1 MATRKQRQWLDS
13 QLPEWVQAGLIRADQ
28 AEALR
33 QHYPPIN
40 DGVSLARVAFSAIG
54 AILFGLGV
62 ILFFAWNWDALHRSL
77 KFLLVFGS
85 LLAAHAGGLWLRYRA
100 QAHRVAA
107 EGLSLLGSLLFG
119 AGIALVSQVYHIDEH
134 WPNAFLLW
142 GLGALA
148 LAWALPSLWQAGLA
162 LGLLLIW
169 GGAQALAFDQPLL
182 LAVLL
187 PLSGL
192 LPLAVW
198 QRSRWLLQ
206 ASLASAF
213 LLLAFYLGEHHK
225 AVLLPLLY
233 SLAVFCLALGLW
245 LQGRAQLHGPGGQRG
260 LFWPA
265 WAVVLLI
272 LYGLSFIG
280 VAEHWRPFKALKTAE
295 PSWLLF
301 LILAAALL
309 MAARALWP
317 QHGRV
322 LPEASERG
330 QLGLALLG
338 LLLCHA
344 VALGWL
350 ALPDLVLALLVNALF
365 IGHCLLFIT
374 HGSQHRRGAELAI
387 GCLLFAALVF
397 ARYSDL
403 FESLLSRSLVFLLL
417 GAGLFLVGNLYAR
430 KKPAQS
436 ESQA

>member
-33 QHYPPIN
+33 QHYPPLG
-40 DGVSLARVAFSAIG
+40 DGTSLARVAFSAIG
-54 AILFGLGV
+54 AILFSLGV

-142 GLGALA
+142 GLAALA

-162 LGLLLIW
+162 LALLLIW
-169 GGAQALAFDQPLL
+169 GGAEALAFDQPRL

-187 PLSGL
+187 PLAGL

-198 QRSRWLLQ
+198 QRCRWLWQ
-206 ASLASAF
+206 VGLASVF
-213 LLLAFYLGEHHK
+213 LLLAFYLAEYHK
-225 AVLLPLLY
+225 AALLPLLY
-233 SLAVFCLALGLW
+233 SLAVCCLALGLW
-245 LQGRAQLHGPGGQRG
+245 LPERWQTHWFEGKRG

-265 WAVVLLI
+265 WAVILLM
-272 LYGLSFIG
+272 LYGLSFSAADG
-280 VAEHWRPFKALKTAE
+280 HWRPFKALKTAE
-295 PSWLLF
+295 LSWFLL
-301 LILAAALL
+301 LALVAALL
-309 MAARALWP
+309 MVARALWP
-317 QHGRV
+317 QRGLV
-322 LPEASERG
+322 LEATERG

-344 VALGWL
+344 VALDWL
-350 ALPDLVLALLVNALF
+350 ALPDGVLALLVNALF
-365 IGHCLLFIT
+365 IGHCLLFIA
-374 HGSQHRRGAELAI
+374 HGSQHRQGGEVAI

-417 GAGLFLVGNLYAR
+417 GAGLFLVGNVYAR
-430 KKPAQS
+430 SQPARPERTS
-436 ESQA
+436 